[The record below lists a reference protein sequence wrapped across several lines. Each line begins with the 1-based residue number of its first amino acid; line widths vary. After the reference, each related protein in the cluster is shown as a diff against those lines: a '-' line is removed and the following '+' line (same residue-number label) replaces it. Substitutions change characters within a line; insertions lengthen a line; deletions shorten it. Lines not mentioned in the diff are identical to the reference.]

1 MREHVST
8 ESLVEMTRALVA
20 EDSSNPP
27 GDERAAARVAAGL
40 LEDLGAEVSVVEG
53 APGRVSLVGVLGR
66 GHGPTLLVNGHL
78 DCVPVD
84 ATDWTHDPFG
94 GEVAD
99 DRVWGR
105 GTADM
110 KGGIA
115 AALEAV
121 HATRRA
127 GVELPCDV
135 VFHLVADEERGG
147 QMGTRVLLERG
158 LISADACLV
167 PEPTNLDLC
176 IAERGILQMEV
187 HLQGIP
193 VHASE
198 PRRGVSA
205 IEKAAKVVLAV
216 HAADFGRSHP
226 LLGSPSAN
234 AGIIAGGTGANVVAE
249 RCVVTVD
256 HRALPGQDEADAVD
270 DVRRLIDAIDDP
282 ELRYRLEP
290 IVFGEA
296 SELNADHP
304 WIAHVASAIEAS
316 SGRRPRVIGMT
327 FATDARFV
335 RNQGAI
341 PAIVCGPGGIEQAH
355 IVDEWVAIESLVDAA
370 ALYATLMAG
379 FDNTVASRVGASAA
393 RAASP

>member
-1 MREHVST
+1 MRAHVST
-8 ESLVEMTRALVA
+8 GSLVEMTRALVA

-27 GDERAAARVAAGL
+27 GDERAAAAVALDL
-40 LEDLGAEVSVVEG
+40 LEDLGAEVSLVEA
-53 APGRVSLVGVLGR
+53 APGRVSLVGVLRR
-66 GHGPTLLVNGHL
+66 GGGPTLLVNGHL

-94 GEVAD
+94 GEVTD
-99 DRVWGR
+99 GRMWGR

-121 HATRRA
+121 LATRRA
-127 GVELPCDV
+127 GVELPCNV

-147 QMGTRVLLERG
+147 QLGTRVLLERG

-167 PEPTNLDLC
+167 PEPTNLELC
-176 IAERGILQMEV
+176 IAERGILQMDV
-187 HLQGIP
+187 HLHGIP

-216 HAADFGRSHP
+216 HAADFGRSHR

-234 AGIIAGGTGANVVAE
+234 AGLISGGTGANVVAE

-256 HRALPGQDEADAVD
+256 HRALPGQSEADAVD

-282 ELRYRLEP
+282 ELRYRLAP

-296 SELNADHP
+296 SELDGDHP
-304 WIAHVASAIEAS
+304 WIAHVAAAIEAVV
-316 SGRRPRVIGMT
+316 GRRPNVIGMP

-355 IVDEWVAIESLVDAA
+355 IVDEWVAVESLVDAA

-379 FDNTVASRVGASAA
+379 FDDATASRVGAAV

>member
-8 ESLVEMTRALVA
+8 GSLVEMTRALVA

-27 GDERAAARVAAGL
+27 GDERAAARVATRL
-40 LEDLGAEVSVVEG
+40 LEDLGAEVTAVEP
-53 APGRVSLVGVLGR
+53 APGRVSLVGRLGTGR
-66 GHGPTLLVNGHL
+66 GPTLLVNGHL

-84 ATDWTHDPFG
+84 ATNWSHDPFG
-94 GEVAD
+94 CEQAD
-99 DRVWGR
+99 DRLWGR

-115 AALEAV
+115 AAIEAV

-127 GVELPCDV
+127 GVELPCDI

-147 QMGTRVLLERG
+147 QLGTRVLLERG
-158 LISADACLV
+158 LIAADACLV

-176 IAERGILQMEV
+176 IAERGILQMDV
-187 HLQGIP
+187 HLQGRP

-216 HAADFGRSHP
+216 HAADFGLHHR

-234 AGIIAGGTGANVVAE
+234 AGMIIGGTGANVVAE

-256 HRALPGQDEADAVD
+256 HRALPGQNEDDAVD
-270 DVRRLIDAIDDP
+270 DVRQLIDAIGDP

-296 SELNADHP
+296 SELDHDHP
-304 WIAHVASAIEAS
+304 WICLLYTSPS
-316 SGRRPRVIGMT
+316 PR
-327 FATDARFV
+327 D
-335 RNQGAI
+335 
-341 PAIVCGPGGIEQAH
+341 
-355 IVDEWVAIESLVDAA
+355 
-370 ALYATLMAG
+370 
-379 FDNTVASRVGASAA
+379 
-393 RAASP
+393 